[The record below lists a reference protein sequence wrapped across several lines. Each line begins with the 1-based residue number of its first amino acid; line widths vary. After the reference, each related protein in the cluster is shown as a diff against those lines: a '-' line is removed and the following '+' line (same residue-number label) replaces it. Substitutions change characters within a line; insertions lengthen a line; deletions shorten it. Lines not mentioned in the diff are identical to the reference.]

1 MEAEEIARRLT
12 DFIRAEG
19 RFERVAI
26 ANLRRMAGGASRE
39 IWAFDCDTGRGGETV
54 RRAMVLRR
62 DGGKHRI
69 ATSRHDEFLVIRAAF
84 EAGVPAPEPFWM
96 SEDPAVLEGPFFIM
110 ARIEGETIARR
121 LLRDEQYAKA
131 RAAMPAQLAK
141 ILADIHRI
149 DPVKHKLDFLAR
161 PGADAALAEAGR
173 YEQLFRMLAM
183 EPHPAFELAFRWL
196 RAHAPK
202 TSRIALVHGDYRIGN
217 VVFGPEGVRAILD
230 WEGAHIG
237 DPMEDIGWMC
247 VRAWR
252 FGNDRKPVGGLASRE
267 DFFRA
272 YENASGIAID
282 PAAAKWWETLG
293 NLKWGVITIGQARTH
308 IDGLVKNLELA
319 SIGRRTAETE
329 LELLNLIEAD
339 N

>member
-12 DFIRAEG
+12 NFIREQG
-19 RFERVAI
+19 GFDRVAI
-26 ANLRRMAGGASRE
+26 ESLRRMAGGASRE
-39 IWAFDCDTGRGGETV
+39 IWSFDCETE
-54 RRAMVLRR
+54 RDGQTERHGMVLRR

-84 EAGVPAPEPFWM
+84 KEGISAPQPFWM
-96 SEDPAVLEGPFFIM
+96 TEDPAVLEGPFFIM
-110 ARIEGETIARR
+110 ARIDGETIARR
-121 LLRDEQYAKA
+121 LLRDEAYTKA
-131 RAAMPAQLAK
+131 RKVMSTQLAEILAK
-141 ILADIHRI
+141 IHQI
-149 DPVKHKLDFLAR
+149 DPVKHNLDFLAR
-161 PGADAALAEAGR
+161 PGPEAAISEVER
-173 YEQLFRMLAM
+173 YEQMFRMLAL
-183 EPHPAFELAFRWL
+183 EPHPAFEIAFRWL
-196 RAHAPK
+196 RSHAPK
-202 TSRIALVHGDYRIGN
+202 TVRLALVHGDYRIGN

-252 FGNDRKPVGGLASRE
+252 FGNDRLPVGGIGSRE

-272 YENASGIAID
+272 YAAAGGDAID
-282 PAAAKWWETLG
+282 PAVVRWWETLG
-293 NLKWGVITIGQARTH
+293 NLKWGIITIGQARTH
-308 IDGLVKNLELA
+308 IDGLVKSVELA

-329 LELLNLIEAD
+329 LEILNLIESK